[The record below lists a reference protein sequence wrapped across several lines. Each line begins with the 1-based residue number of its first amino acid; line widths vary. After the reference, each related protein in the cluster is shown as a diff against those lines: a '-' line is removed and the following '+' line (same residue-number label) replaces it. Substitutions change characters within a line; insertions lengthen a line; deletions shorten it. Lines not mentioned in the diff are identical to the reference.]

1 MFFLVFLAAQPAP
14 IAHNLLFFDRH
25 QIVTA
30 RRTNGHAKKVERFSA
45 VVRALSRR
53 RVDCARFAFCN
64 RRTFERI
71 HTSSRGDPRRLPT
84 RKTAS
89 VNHPHDTTTTPPMAA
104 AGYDNLQLRGKYGTE
119 KYWPEKK
126 LKICVTGAGGF
137 IASHLAKRLKEEGH
151 HIVGCDWKR
160 NEHMPVRHRR
170 RRRLETSSRE
180 RPSRRPSSRDLPR
193 AHPRSAASMPFIR
206 NRTRRRRR
214 VPPLPSSPRSI
225 DRRRRRRRRRTL
237 AARVRRTLA
246 PRAFERSTSA
256 RRRATRVD

>member
-1 MFFLVFLAAQPAP
+1 M
-14 IAHNLLFFDRH
+14 
-25 QIVTA
+25 
-30 RRTNGHAKKVERFSA
+30 
-45 VVRALSRR
+45 RALSRR

-225 DRRRRRRRRRTL
+225 DDDDDDDDGRS
-237 AARVRRTLA
+237 
-246 PRAFERSTSA
+246 PRAFEERSRRARSNA
-256 RRRATRVD
+256 RRLRDDARPALTDRSRPPARPVARPLTCDATTGGNVLRRVYTRGPASV